1 MDLILYGGNII
12 TVDKMNTQA
21 KAVAIKNGKIYS
33 VGNNSEILELKT
45 HKTKVIDL
53 NGKTVLPGFNDSH
66 VHLLNYGY
74 SLIKVDCS
82 NAKSIEEIIELGKE
96 FIDANKPNPGKWVLG
111 RGWNQIMFDNQLDNK
126 REINRYD
133 LDKISTKH
141 PLSFTRICEHITV
154 ANSKA
159 IEICGITKDTPQPVG
174 GHFDIDEEG
183 EPTGIFREAAR
194 YMIYENIPDVSKDDI
209 KEMLVDVSKIASSY
223 GITSVQTDDFETF
236 ANRDY
241 EMVIQAYKE
250 LVAKKALPIRI
261 YEQCLLP
268 EINRLEGFLESGY
281 NTGQGDEF
289 FKIGPLKLLTDGSL
303 GARTAFLCEPYSD
316 DPSNRGM
323 STFTQ
328 EELDNLIITAHK
340 NGMQIL
346 THAIGDGAMYMCF
359 NSFEKAQ
366 LQYPKEDPRFGIV
379 HLQITDEKLLN
390 KFKEQNVIANAE
402 PICVNNDLHMA
413 EDRVGKDRVT
423 TSYKYRTLVDNGV
436 HVCISSDCPV
446 DSLNPMDSIYVAT
459 TRKDYSGYPEAG
471 WYPEECLTVEQALY
485 SFTMESAYASFED
498 NIKGSIEK
506 GKLADLAI
514 ISEDIYKID
523 TDKIKDI
530 EVEMTIMNGNIV
542 YKKPV

>member
-1 MDLILYGGNII
+1 MDLILFNGNII
-12 TVDKMNTQA
+12 TMDKENA
-21 KAVAIKNGKIYS
+21 KVNAVAIKDRKIYK
-33 VGNNSEILELKT
+33 VGNDNEILKLKT
-45 HKTKVIDL
+45 KGTKLIDL
-53 NGKTVLPGFNDSH
+53 DEKTVLPGFNDSH

-82 NAKSIEEIIELGKE
+82 QAKSIEEIIKLGKE
-96 FIDANKPNPGKWVLG
+96 FIKKNKPKPGEWVLG

-133 LDKISTKH
+133 LDKISTEY

-159 IEICGITKDTPQPVG
+159 LELCGINKDTPQPLG
-174 GHFDIDEEG
+174 GHFDVDKNG
-183 EPTGIFREAAR
+183 EPTGICREAAR
-194 YMIYENIPDVSKDDI
+194 YMVYENVPDVGKSDIKKMLADVSK
-209 KEMLVDVSKIASSY
+209 LASSY

-241 EMVIQAYKE
+241 EVIIQAYKE
-250 LVAKKALPIRI
+250 LVSEGVLPIRI
-261 YEQCLLP
+261 YEQCILP
-268 EINRLEGFLESGY
+268 EIDRLEGFLDAGY
-281 NTGQGDEF
+281 RTGQGDEY

-303 GARTAFLCEPYSD
+303 GGRTAFLCEPYSD

-323 STFTQ
+323 STFSQ

-340 NGMQIL
+340 NGMQTL

-366 LQYPKEDPRFGIV
+366 SRYPKEDPRFGIV
-379 HLQITDEKLLN
+379 HLQITDKKLLN

-413 EDRVGKDRVT
+413 EERVGKDRVE
-423 TSYKYRTLVDNGV
+423 TSYKYRTLVDDGV

-446 DSLNPMDSIYVAT
+446 DSLNPMDSIYVAV
-459 TRKDYSGYPEAG
+459 TRKDYSGYPDEG
-471 WYPEECLTVEQALY
+471 WYPEEGLSVEQAIY
-485 SFTMESAYASFED
+485 CFTMGSAYASFED
-498 NIKGSIEK
+498 DIKGSIEE
-506 GKLADLAI
+506 GKLADMVV
-514 ISEDIYKID
+514 ISDNIYEISP
-523 TDKIKDI
+523 DKIKDI
-530 EVEMTIMNGNIV
+530 VVEITIMDGEIV
-542 YKKPV
+542 YKR

>member
-1 MDLILYGGNII
+1 MDLILFNGNII
-12 TVDKMNTQA
+12 TMDEMNAIA
-21 KAVAIKNGKIYS
+21 KAVAIKDGIIYK
-33 VGNNSEILELKT
+33 VGTDKEILRLKT
-45 HKTKVIDL
+45 NKTKIIDL
-53 NGKTVLPGFNDSH
+53 NNKTVIPGINDSH

-82 NAKSIEEIIELGKE
+82 SAKSIEEIIRLGKE
-96 FIDANKPNPGKWVLG
+96 FIDVNKPNPGEWVLG
-111 RGWNQIMFDNQLDNK
+111 RGWNQIIFNNK
-126 REINRYD
+126 REINKYD
-133 LDKISTKH
+133 LDKITTEH

-159 IEICGITKDTPQPVG
+159 IEVCGITKDTPQPLG
-174 GHFDIDEEG
+174 GHFDIDEKG

-194 YMIYENIPDVSKDDI
+194 YMIYENVPNVSKDDI
-209 KEMLVDVSKIASSY
+209 KKMLVDVSKIASSY

-241 EMVIQAYKE
+241 EMVMQAYNE
-250 LVAKKALPIRI
+250 LVSEKALPIRI

-268 EINRLEGFLESGY
+268 EIDRLEGFLDSGY
-281 NTGQGDEF
+281 RTGQGNEY

-303 GARTAFLCEPYSD
+303 GGRTAFLCEPYSD

-328 EELDNLIITAHK
+328 EELDNLIVTAHK

-366 LQYPKEDPRFGIV
+366 SQYPNEDPRFGIV

-390 KFKEQNVIANAE
+390 KFKELNVIANAE

-413 EDRVGKDRVT
+413 KDRVGKDRAK
-423 TSYKYRTLVDNGV
+423 TSYKYRTLVEDGV

-446 DSLNPMDSIYVAT
+446 DSLNSMNSIYVAV
-459 TRKDYSGYPEAG
+459 TRKDYSGYPNGG

-485 SFTMESAYASFED
+485 AFTMGSAYASFEE
-498 NIKGSIEK
+498 NIKGSIEEK
-506 GKLADLAI
+506 KFADIAV
-514 ISEDIYKID
+514 ISDDIYKVSL
-523 TDKIKDI
+523 DKIKDI
-530 EVEMTIMNGNIV
+530 VVEMTIMDGNIV
-542 YKKPV
+542 YKRER

>member
-1 MDLILYGGNII
+1 MDLILYKGNII
-12 TVDKMNTQA
+12 TVDKVNKKA
-21 KAVAIKNGKIYS
+21 NAVAIKDGKIYS
-33 VGNNSEILELKT
+33 VGSDNEILKLKS
-45 HKTKVIDL
+45 HNTKVINL

-66 VHLLNYGY
+66 IHLLNYGY

-82 NAKSIEEIIELGKE
+82 NAKSIKEIIKLGKD
-96 FIDANKPNPGKWVLG
+96 FIQVNNPDSGEWLLG
-111 RGWNQIMFDNQLDNK
+111 RGWNQIMFDNHLDNK

-133 LDKISTKH
+133 LDEISRVH
-141 PLSFTRICEHITV
+141 PISFTRICEHITV
-154 ANSKA
+154 ANSRA
-159 IEICGITKDTPQPVG
+159 IEMCGITKDTPQPLG
-174 GHFDIDEEG
+174 GHFDIDKNG

-194 YMIYENIPDVSKDDI
+194 YMIYENIPDVSKNDI
-209 KEMLVDVSKIASSY
+209 KKMLVDVSKIASSY

-241 EMVIQAYKE
+241 EMVIEAYKE
-250 LVAKKALPIRI
+250 LVAEKALPIRI

-268 EINRLEGFLESGY
+268 EINRLEDFLKAGY
-281 NTGQGDEF
+281 KTGQGDEF

-303 GARTAFLCEPYSD
+303 GARTAFLCQPYSD

-323 STFTQ
+323 NTFTQ
-328 EELDNLIITAHK
+328 EELDNLIIRAHK
-340 NGMQIL
+340 NGMQVL

-359 NSFEKAQ
+359 DSFKKAQ
-366 LQYPKEDPRFGIV
+366 SKYPKEDPRFGIV

-390 KFKEQNVIANAE
+390 KFKEENVIANAE

-413 EDRVGKDRVT
+413 EDRVGKDRAK
-423 TSYKYRTLVDNGV
+423 TSYKYRSLVGSGV

-446 DSLNPMDSIYVAT
+446 DSLNPMNSIYVAV
-459 TRKDYSGYPEAG
+459 TRKDYSGYPEGG

-506 GKLADLAI
+506 GKLADLVI
-514 ISEDIYKID
+514 ISDDIYKIS

-530 EVEMTIMNGNIV
+530 EVEMTIMNGDIV
-542 YKKPV
+542 YKK